1 MKIKLVVVGKLK
13 EKYLKD
19 GIAEYVKRMG
29 RMLPLEIIELADE
42 KIPDNASEKEAEA
55 LKKRE
60 GEKILSRIQAGDQL
74 AILAIQGKL
83 MSSEEVADFV
93 KKAEVYGTGN
103 LVFVIGGSLGLS
115 KEVYQR
121 SDLQISFGRMTLPH
135 QLMRL
140 VLVEQIYRAQM
151 INIIEEFRQ
160 YKNEENA
167 EKQAAYLRHQF
178 EFIGLKTPERRLLA
192 KDFLK
197 EKKAD
202 RQIDWELVFEFWNLP
217 EREFQ
222 YLALDYLHQMKKWVI
237 FDDMEKIKKL
247 IVSKSWWDTVDALD
261 ELVGHLLLTGR
272 KQATENDSTAYE
284 QVKTLVKEWAQAE
297 NFWIRRIAIDCQLS
311 FKNQTDLELLSYN
324 IEKNLLGSSFA
335 DEFFITKA
343 IGWALRDLAK
353 TNSAWVIKFIEEH
366 ENKMAKLSIREAS
379 KHL

>member
-1 MKIKLVVVGKLK
+1 
-13 EKYLKD
+13 
-19 GIAEYVKRMG
+19 
-29 RMLPLEIIELADE
+29 
-42 KIPDNASEKEAEA
+42 
-55 LKKRE
+55 
-60 GEKILSRIQAGDQL
+60 
-74 AILAIQGKL
+74 
-83 MSSEEVADFV
+83 
-93 KKAEVYGTGN
+93 
-103 LVFVIGGSLGLS
+103 
-115 KEVYQR
+115 
-121 SDLQISFGRMTLPH
+121 
-135 QLMRL
+135 
-140 VLVEQIYRAQM
+140 M
-151 INIIEEFRQ
+151 INIIGEFRQ
-160 YKNEENA
+160 HKNEENA

-202 RQIDWELVFEFWNLP
+202 KQIDWELVFEFWNLP

-222 YLALDYLHQMKKWVI
+222 YLALDYLHQMKKWLI

-247 IVSKSWWDTVDALD
+247 TVSKSWWDTVDALD

-297 NFWIRRIAIDCQLS
+297 NFWLRRIAIDCQLS

>member
-1 MKIKLVVVGKLK
+1 
-13 EKYLKD
+13 
-19 GIAEYVKRMG
+19 
-29 RMLPLEIIELADE
+29 
-42 KIPDNASEKEAEA
+42 
-55 LKKRE
+55 
-60 GEKILSRIQAGDQL
+60 
-74 AILAIQGKL
+74 
-83 MSSEEVADFV
+83 
-93 KKAEVYGTGN
+93 
-103 LVFVIGGSLGLS
+103 
-115 KEVYQR
+115 
-121 SDLQISFGRMTLPH
+121 
-135 QLMRL
+135 
-140 VLVEQIYRAQM
+140 M
-151 INIIEEFRQ
+151 INIIEDFREH
-160 YKNEENA
+160 KNEENA

-202 RQIDWELVFEFWNLP
+202 KQIDWELVFEFWNLP

-222 YLALDYLHQMKKWVI
+222 YLALDYLHQMKKWLI

-247 IVSKSWWDTVDALD
+247 TVSKSWWDTVDALD

-272 KQATENDSTAYE
+272 KQATENDSTDYE

-297 NFWIRRIAIDCQLS
+297 IFWLRRIAIDCQLS

>member
-1 MKIKLVVVGKLK
+1 
-13 EKYLKD
+13 
-19 GIAEYVKRMG
+19 
-29 RMLPLEIIELADE
+29 
-42 KIPDNASEKEAEA
+42 
-55 LKKRE
+55 
-60 GEKILSRIQAGDQL
+60 
-74 AILAIQGKL
+74 
-83 MSSEEVADFV
+83 
-93 KKAEVYGTGN
+93 
-103 LVFVIGGSLGLS
+103 
-115 KEVYQR
+115 
-121 SDLQISFGRMTLPH
+121 
-135 QLMRL
+135 
-140 VLVEQIYRAQM
+140 M

-202 RQIDWELVFEFWNLP
+202 KQIDWELVFEFWNLP

-222 YLALDYLHQMKKWVI
+222 YLALDYLHQMKKWLI

-247 IVSKSWWDTVDALD
+247 TVSKSWWDTVDALD

-297 NFWIRRIAIDCQLS
+297 NFWVRRIAIDCQLS

-324 IEKNLLGSSFA
+324 IEKNLSGSSFA

-343 IGWALRDLAK
+343 IGWVLRDLAK

>member
-1 MKIKLVVVGKLK
+1 
-13 EKYLKD
+13 
-19 GIAEYVKRMG
+19 
-29 RMLPLEIIELADE
+29 
-42 KIPDNASEKEAEA
+42 
-55 LKKRE
+55 
-60 GEKILSRIQAGDQL
+60 
-74 AILAIQGKL
+74 
-83 MSSEEVADFV
+83 
-93 KKAEVYGTGN
+93 
-103 LVFVIGGSLGLS
+103 
-115 KEVYQR
+115 
-121 SDLQISFGRMTLPH
+121 
-135 QLMRL
+135 
-140 VLVEQIYRAQM
+140 M
-151 INIIEEFRQ
+151 INIIGEFRQ
-160 YKNEENA
+160 HKNEENA

-202 RQIDWELVFEFWNLP
+202 KQIDWELVFEFWNLP

-222 YLALDYLHQMKKWVI
+222 YLALDYLHQMKKWLI

-247 IVSKSWWDTVDALD
+247 TVSKSWWDTVDALD

-272 KQATENDSTAYE
+272 KQATENDSTAHE

-297 NFWIRRIAIDCQLS
+297 NFWLRRIAIDCQLS

-335 DEFFITKA
+335 EEFFITKA

>member
-1 MKIKLVVVGKLK
+1 
-13 EKYLKD
+13 
-19 GIAEYVKRMG
+19 
-29 RMLPLEIIELADE
+29 
-42 KIPDNASEKEAEA
+42 
-55 LKKRE
+55 
-60 GEKILSRIQAGDQL
+60 
-74 AILAIQGKL
+74 
-83 MSSEEVADFV
+83 
-93 KKAEVYGTGN
+93 
-103 LVFVIGGSLGLS
+103 
-115 KEVYQR
+115 
-121 SDLQISFGRMTLPH
+121 
-135 QLMRL
+135 
-140 VLVEQIYRAQM
+140 M

-197 EKKAD
+197 EKKGD
-202 RQIDWELVFEFWNLP
+202 KQIDWELVFEFWNLP

-222 YLALDYLHQMKKWVI
+222 YLALDYLHQMKKWLI

-247 IVSKSWWDTVDALD
+247 TVSKSWWDTVDALD

-284 QVKTLVKEWAQAE
+284 QVKSLVKEWAQAE

>member
-1 MKIKLVVVGKLK
+1 
-13 EKYLKD
+13 
-19 GIAEYVKRMG
+19 
-29 RMLPLEIIELADE
+29 
-42 KIPDNASEKEAEA
+42 
-55 LKKRE
+55 
-60 GEKILSRIQAGDQL
+60 
-74 AILAIQGKL
+74 
-83 MSSEEVADFV
+83 
-93 KKAEVYGTGN
+93 
-103 LVFVIGGSLGLS
+103 
-115 KEVYQR
+115 
-121 SDLQISFGRMTLPH
+121 
-135 QLMRL
+135 
-140 VLVEQIYRAQM
+140 M

-247 IVSKSWWDTVDALD
+247 TVSKSWWDTVDALD

-297 NFWIRRIAIDCQLS
+297 NFWNRRIAIDCQLS

>member
-1 MKIKLVVVGKLK
+1 
-13 EKYLKD
+13 
-19 GIAEYVKRMG
+19 
-29 RMLPLEIIELADE
+29 
-42 KIPDNASEKEAEA
+42 
-55 LKKRE
+55 
-60 GEKILSRIQAGDQL
+60 
-74 AILAIQGKL
+74 
-83 MSSEEVADFV
+83 
-93 KKAEVYGTGN
+93 
-103 LVFVIGGSLGLS
+103 
-115 KEVYQR
+115 
-121 SDLQISFGRMTLPH
+121 
-135 QLMRL
+135 
-140 VLVEQIYRAQM
+140 M

-202 RQIDWELVFEFWNLP
+202 KQIDWELVFEFWNLP

-222 YLALDYLHQMKKWVI
+222 YLALDYLHQMKKWLI

-247 IVSKSWWDTVDALD
+247 TVSKSWWDTVDALD

-297 NFWIRRIAIDCQLS
+297 NFWVRRIAIDCQLS

-353 TNSAWVIKFIEEH
+353 SNSAWVIKFIEEH

>member
-1 MKIKLVVVGKLK
+1 
-13 EKYLKD
+13 
-19 GIAEYVKRMG
+19 
-29 RMLPLEIIELADE
+29 
-42 KIPDNASEKEAEA
+42 
-55 LKKRE
+55 
-60 GEKILSRIQAGDQL
+60 
-74 AILAIQGKL
+74 
-83 MSSEEVADFV
+83 
-93 KKAEVYGTGN
+93 
-103 LVFVIGGSLGLS
+103 
-115 KEVYQR
+115 
-121 SDLQISFGRMTLPH
+121 
-135 QLMRL
+135 
-140 VLVEQIYRAQM
+140 M
-151 INIIEEFRQ
+151 INIIGEFRQ
-160 YKNEENA
+160 HKNEENA

-202 RQIDWELVFEFWNLP
+202 KQIDWELVFEFWNLP

-222 YLALDYLHQMKKWVI
+222 YLALDYLHQMKKWLI

-247 IVSKSWWDTVDALD
+247 TVSKSWWDTVDALD

-297 NFWIRRIAIDCQLS
+297 NFWVRRIAIDCQLS

-335 DEFFITKA
+335 DEFFIMKA

-353 TNSAWVIKFIEEH
+353 TNSAWVLKFIEEH

>member
-1 MKIKLVVVGKLK
+1 
-13 EKYLKD
+13 
-19 GIAEYVKRMG
+19 
-29 RMLPLEIIELADE
+29 
-42 KIPDNASEKEAEA
+42 
-55 LKKRE
+55 
-60 GEKILSRIQAGDQL
+60 
-74 AILAIQGKL
+74 
-83 MSSEEVADFV
+83 
-93 KKAEVYGTGN
+93 
-103 LVFVIGGSLGLS
+103 
-115 KEVYQR
+115 
-121 SDLQISFGRMTLPH
+121 
-135 QLMRL
+135 
-140 VLVEQIYRAQM
+140 M

-160 YKNEENA
+160 HKNEENA

-197 EKKAD
+197 EKKGD
-202 RQIDWELVFEFWNLP
+202 KQIDWELVFEFWNLP

-222 YLALDYLHQMKKWVI
+222 YLALDYLHQMKKWLI

-247 IVSKSWWDTVDALD
+247 TVSKSWWDTVDALD

-297 NFWIRRIAIDCQLS
+297 NFWVRRIAIDCQLS

>member
-1 MKIKLVVVGKLK
+1 
-13 EKYLKD
+13 
-19 GIAEYVKRMG
+19 
-29 RMLPLEIIELADE
+29 
-42 KIPDNASEKEAEA
+42 
-55 LKKRE
+55 
-60 GEKILSRIQAGDQL
+60 
-74 AILAIQGKL
+74 
-83 MSSEEVADFV
+83 
-93 KKAEVYGTGN
+93 
-103 LVFVIGGSLGLS
+103 
-115 KEVYQR
+115 
-121 SDLQISFGRMTLPH
+121 
-135 QLMRL
+135 
-140 VLVEQIYRAQM
+140 M

-202 RQIDWELVFEFWNLP
+202 KKIDWKLVFEFWNLP

-222 YLALDYLHQMKKWVI
+222 YLALDYLHQMKKWFI

-261 ELVGHLLLTGR
+261 ELVGQLLLTGR

>member
-1 MKIKLVVVGKLK
+1 
-13 EKYLKD
+13 
-19 GIAEYVKRMG
+19 
-29 RMLPLEIIELADE
+29 
-42 KIPDNASEKEAEA
+42 
-55 LKKRE
+55 
-60 GEKILSRIQAGDQL
+60 
-74 AILAIQGKL
+74 
-83 MSSEEVADFV
+83 
-93 KKAEVYGTGN
+93 
-103 LVFVIGGSLGLS
+103 
-115 KEVYQR
+115 
-121 SDLQISFGRMTLPH
+121 
-135 QLMRL
+135 
-140 VLVEQIYRAQM
+140 M

-160 YKNEENA
+160 HKNEENA

-202 RQIDWELVFEFWNLP
+202 KQIDWELVFEFWNLP

-222 YLALDYLHQMKKWVI
+222 YLALDYLHQMKKWLI
-237 FDDMEKIKKL
+237 FDDLEKIKKL
-247 IVSKSWWDTVDALD
+247 TVSKSWWDTVDALD
-261 ELVGHLLLTGR
+261 ELVGQLLLTGR

-297 NFWIRRIAIDCQLS
+297 NFWLRRIAIDCQLS

>member
-1 MKIKLVVVGKLK
+1 
-13 EKYLKD
+13 
-19 GIAEYVKRMG
+19 
-29 RMLPLEIIELADE
+29 
-42 KIPDNASEKEAEA
+42 
-55 LKKRE
+55 
-60 GEKILSRIQAGDQL
+60 
-74 AILAIQGKL
+74 
-83 MSSEEVADFV
+83 
-93 KKAEVYGTGN
+93 
-103 LVFVIGGSLGLS
+103 
-115 KEVYQR
+115 
-121 SDLQISFGRMTLPH
+121 
-135 QLMRL
+135 
-140 VLVEQIYRAQM
+140 M

-160 YKNEENA
+160 YKIEENA

-197 EKKAD
+197 EKKGD
-202 RQIDWELVFEFWNLP
+202 KQIDWELVFEFWNLP

-222 YLALDYLHQMKKWVI
+222 YLALDYLHQMKKWLI

-247 IVSKSWWDTVDALD
+247 TVSKSWWDTVDALD

-335 DEFFITKA
+335 DEFFIMKA

>member
-1 MKIKLVVVGKLK
+1 
-13 EKYLKD
+13 
-19 GIAEYVKRMG
+19 
-29 RMLPLEIIELADE
+29 
-42 KIPDNASEKEAEA
+42 
-55 LKKRE
+55 
-60 GEKILSRIQAGDQL
+60 
-74 AILAIQGKL
+74 
-83 MSSEEVADFV
+83 
-93 KKAEVYGTGN
+93 
-103 LVFVIGGSLGLS
+103 
-115 KEVYQR
+115 
-121 SDLQISFGRMTLPH
+121 
-135 QLMRL
+135 
-140 VLVEQIYRAQM
+140 M

-160 YKNEENA
+160 HKNEENA

-197 EKKAD
+197 EKKGD
-202 RQIDWELVFEFWNLP
+202 KQIDWELVFEFWNLP

-222 YLALDYLHQMKKWVI
+222 YLALDYLHQMKKWLI

-247 IVSKSWWDTVDALD
+247 TVSKSWWDTVDALD

-284 QVKTLVKEWAQAE
+284 QVKSLVKEWAQAE
-297 NFWIRRIAIDCQLS
+297 NFWLRRIAIDCQLS

>member
-1 MKIKLVVVGKLK
+1 
-13 EKYLKD
+13 
-19 GIAEYVKRMG
+19 
-29 RMLPLEIIELADE
+29 
-42 KIPDNASEKEAEA
+42 
-55 LKKRE
+55 
-60 GEKILSRIQAGDQL
+60 
-74 AILAIQGKL
+74 
-83 MSSEEVADFV
+83 
-93 KKAEVYGTGN
+93 
-103 LVFVIGGSLGLS
+103 
-115 KEVYQR
+115 
-121 SDLQISFGRMTLPH
+121 
-135 QLMRL
+135 
-140 VLVEQIYRAQM
+140 M

-247 IVSKSWWDTVDALD
+247 TVSKSWWDTVDALD
-261 ELVGHLLLTGR
+261 ELVGQLLLTGR

>member
-1 MKIKLVVVGKLK
+1 
-13 EKYLKD
+13 
-19 GIAEYVKRMG
+19 
-29 RMLPLEIIELADE
+29 
-42 KIPDNASEKEAEA
+42 
-55 LKKRE
+55 
-60 GEKILSRIQAGDQL
+60 
-74 AILAIQGKL
+74 
-83 MSSEEVADFV
+83 
-93 KKAEVYGTGN
+93 
-103 LVFVIGGSLGLS
+103 
-115 KEVYQR
+115 
-121 SDLQISFGRMTLPH
+121 
-135 QLMRL
+135 
-140 VLVEQIYRAQM
+140 M

-202 RQIDWELVFEFWNLP
+202 KQIDWELVFEFWNLP

-222 YLALDYLHQMKKWVI
+222 YLALDYLHQMKKWLI

-247 IVSKSWWDTVDALD
+247 TVSKSWWDTVDALD

-272 KQATENDSTAYE
+272 KQATENDSIAYE

>member
-1 MKIKLVVVGKLK
+1 
-13 EKYLKD
+13 
-19 GIAEYVKRMG
+19 
-29 RMLPLEIIELADE
+29 
-42 KIPDNASEKEAEA
+42 
-55 LKKRE
+55 
-60 GEKILSRIQAGDQL
+60 
-74 AILAIQGKL
+74 
-83 MSSEEVADFV
+83 
-93 KKAEVYGTGN
+93 
-103 LVFVIGGSLGLS
+103 
-115 KEVYQR
+115 
-121 SDLQISFGRMTLPH
+121 
-135 QLMRL
+135 
-140 VLVEQIYRAQM
+140 M

-202 RQIDWELVFEFWNLP
+202 KQIDWELVFEFWNLP

-222 YLALDYLHQMKKWVI
+222 YLALDYLHQMKKWLI

-247 IVSKSWWDTVDALD
+247 TVSKSWWDTVDALD

-272 KQATENDSTAYE
+272 KQATEDDSTAYE

>member
-1 MKIKLVVVGKLK
+1 
-13 EKYLKD
+13 
-19 GIAEYVKRMG
+19 
-29 RMLPLEIIELADE
+29 
-42 KIPDNASEKEAEA
+42 
-55 LKKRE
+55 
-60 GEKILSRIQAGDQL
+60 
-74 AILAIQGKL
+74 
-83 MSSEEVADFV
+83 
-93 KKAEVYGTGN
+93 
-103 LVFVIGGSLGLS
+103 
-115 KEVYQR
+115 
-121 SDLQISFGRMTLPH
+121 
-135 QLMRL
+135 
-140 VLVEQIYRAQM
+140 M

-222 YLALDYLHQMKKWVI
+222 YLALDYLHQMKKWLI

-247 IVSKSWWDTVDALD
+247 TVSKSWWDTVDALD

-311 FKNQTDLELLSYN
+311 FKNQTDLELLSYT

>member
-1 MKIKLVVVGKLK
+1 
-13 EKYLKD
+13 
-19 GIAEYVKRMG
+19 
-29 RMLPLEIIELADE
+29 
-42 KIPDNASEKEAEA
+42 
-55 LKKRE
+55 
-60 GEKILSRIQAGDQL
+60 
-74 AILAIQGKL
+74 
-83 MSSEEVADFV
+83 
-93 KKAEVYGTGN
+93 
-103 LVFVIGGSLGLS
+103 
-115 KEVYQR
+115 
-121 SDLQISFGRMTLPH
+121 
-135 QLMRL
+135 
-140 VLVEQIYRAQM
+140 M

-247 IVSKSWWDTVDALD
+247 TVSKSWWDTVDALD

-311 FKNQTDLELLSYN
+311 FKNQTDLELLLYN

>member
-1 MKIKLVVVGKLK
+1 
-13 EKYLKD
+13 
-19 GIAEYVKRMG
+19 
-29 RMLPLEIIELADE
+29 
-42 KIPDNASEKEAEA
+42 
-55 LKKRE
+55 
-60 GEKILSRIQAGDQL
+60 
-74 AILAIQGKL
+74 
-83 MSSEEVADFV
+83 
-93 KKAEVYGTGN
+93 
-103 LVFVIGGSLGLS
+103 
-115 KEVYQR
+115 
-121 SDLQISFGRMTLPH
+121 
-135 QLMRL
+135 
-140 VLVEQIYRAQM
+140 M

-197 EKKAD
+197 EKKGD
-202 RQIDWELVFEFWNLP
+202 KQIDWELVFEFWNLP

-222 YLALDYLHQMKKWVI
+222 YLALDYLHQMKKGLI

-247 IVSKSWWDTVDALD
+247 TVSKSWWDTVDALD

>member
-1 MKIKLVVVGKLK
+1 
-13 EKYLKD
+13 
-19 GIAEYVKRMG
+19 
-29 RMLPLEIIELADE
+29 
-42 KIPDNASEKEAEA
+42 
-55 LKKRE
+55 
-60 GEKILSRIQAGDQL
+60 
-74 AILAIQGKL
+74 
-83 MSSEEVADFV
+83 
-93 KKAEVYGTGN
+93 
-103 LVFVIGGSLGLS
+103 
-115 KEVYQR
+115 
-121 SDLQISFGRMTLPH
+121 
-135 QLMRL
+135 
-140 VLVEQIYRAQM
+140 M

-202 RQIDWELVFEFWNLP
+202 KQIDWELVFEFWNLP

-222 YLALDYLHQMKKWVI
+222 YLALDYLHQMKKGLI

-247 IVSKSWWDTVDALD
+247 TVSKSWWDTVDALD

-272 KQATENDSTAYE
+272 KQATENDSIAYE

-335 DEFFITKA
+335 DEFFIMKA

>member
-1 MKIKLVVVGKLK
+1 
-13 EKYLKD
+13 
-19 GIAEYVKRMG
+19 
-29 RMLPLEIIELADE
+29 
-42 KIPDNASEKEAEA
+42 
-55 LKKRE
+55 
-60 GEKILSRIQAGDQL
+60 
-74 AILAIQGKL
+74 
-83 MSSEEVADFV
+83 
-93 KKAEVYGTGN
+93 
-103 LVFVIGGSLGLS
+103 
-115 KEVYQR
+115 
-121 SDLQISFGRMTLPH
+121 
-135 QLMRL
+135 
-140 VLVEQIYRAQM
+140 M

-160 YKNEENA
+160 HKNEENA

-197 EKKAD
+197 EKKGD
-202 RQIDWELVFEFWNLP
+202 KQIDWELVFEFWNLP

-222 YLALDYLHQMKKWVI
+222 YLALDYLHQMKKWLI
-237 FDDMEKIKKL
+237 FDDIEKIKKL
-247 IVSKSWWDTVDALD
+247 TVSKSWWDTVDALD
-261 ELVGHLLLTGR
+261 ELIGHLLLTGR
-272 KQATENDSTAYE
+272 KQATEDDSTAYE

-297 NFWIRRIAIDCQLS
+297 NFWLRRIAIDCQLS

-335 DEFFITKA
+335 EEFFITKA

>member
-1 MKIKLVVVGKLK
+1 
-13 EKYLKD
+13 
-19 GIAEYVKRMG
+19 
-29 RMLPLEIIELADE
+29 
-42 KIPDNASEKEAEA
+42 
-55 LKKRE
+55 
-60 GEKILSRIQAGDQL
+60 
-74 AILAIQGKL
+74 
-83 MSSEEVADFV
+83 
-93 KKAEVYGTGN
+93 
-103 LVFVIGGSLGLS
+103 
-115 KEVYQR
+115 
-121 SDLQISFGRMTLPH
+121 
-135 QLMRL
+135 
-140 VLVEQIYRAQM
+140 M

-197 EKKAD
+197 GKKGD
-202 RQIDWELVFEFWNLP
+202 KQIDWELVFEFWNLP

-222 YLALDYLHQMKKWVI
+222 YLALDYLHQMKKWLI

-247 IVSKSWWDTVDALD
+247 TVSKSWWDTVDALD

-272 KQATENDSTAYE
+272 KQATENDSIAYE

-297 NFWIRRIAIDCQLS
+297 NFWLRRIAIDCQLS

>member
-1 MKIKLVVVGKLK
+1 
-13 EKYLKD
+13 
-19 GIAEYVKRMG
+19 
-29 RMLPLEIIELADE
+29 
-42 KIPDNASEKEAEA
+42 
-55 LKKRE
+55 
-60 GEKILSRIQAGDQL
+60 
-74 AILAIQGKL
+74 
-83 MSSEEVADFV
+83 
-93 KKAEVYGTGN
+93 
-103 LVFVIGGSLGLS
+103 
-115 KEVYQR
+115 
-121 SDLQISFGRMTLPH
+121 
-135 QLMRL
+135 
-140 VLVEQIYRAQM
+140 M
-151 INIIEEFRQ
+151 INIIEVFRQ
-160 YKNEENA
+160 HKNEENA

-197 EKKAD
+197 EKKGD
-202 RQIDWELVFEFWNLP
+202 KQIDWELVFEFWNLP

-222 YLALDYLHQMKKWVI
+222 YLALDYLHQMKKWLI

-247 IVSKSWWDTVDALD
+247 TVSKSWWDTVDALD

-297 NFWIRRIAIDCQLS
+297 NFWLRRIAIDCQLS
-311 FKNQTDLELLSYN
+311 YKDQTDLELLSYN

>member
-1 MKIKLVVVGKLK
+1 
-13 EKYLKD
+13 
-19 GIAEYVKRMG
+19 
-29 RMLPLEIIELADE
+29 
-42 KIPDNASEKEAEA
+42 
-55 LKKRE
+55 
-60 GEKILSRIQAGDQL
+60 
-74 AILAIQGKL
+74 
-83 MSSEEVADFV
+83 
-93 KKAEVYGTGN
+93 
-103 LVFVIGGSLGLS
+103 
-115 KEVYQR
+115 
-121 SDLQISFGRMTLPH
+121 
-135 QLMRL
+135 
-140 VLVEQIYRAQM
+140 M

-160 YKNEENA
+160 HKNEENA

-202 RQIDWELVFEFWNLP
+202 KQIDWELVFEFWNLP

-222 YLALDYLHQMKKWVI
+222 YLALDYLHQMKKWLI

-247 IVSKSWWDTVDALD
+247 TVSKSWWDTVDALD

-272 KQATENDSTAYE
+272 KQATENDSIAYE

-297 NFWIRRIAIDCQLS
+297 NFWLRRIAIDCQLS

>member
-1 MKIKLVVVGKLK
+1 
-13 EKYLKD
+13 
-19 GIAEYVKRMG
+19 
-29 RMLPLEIIELADE
+29 
-42 KIPDNASEKEAEA
+42 
-55 LKKRE
+55 
-60 GEKILSRIQAGDQL
+60 
-74 AILAIQGKL
+74 
-83 MSSEEVADFV
+83 
-93 KKAEVYGTGN
+93 
-103 LVFVIGGSLGLS
+103 
-115 KEVYQR
+115 
-121 SDLQISFGRMTLPH
+121 
-135 QLMRL
+135 
-140 VLVEQIYRAQM
+140 M

-197 EKKAD
+197 EKKGD
-202 RQIDWELVFEFWNLP
+202 KQIDWELVFEFWNLP

-222 YLALDYLHQMKKWVI
+222 YLALDYLHQMKKWLI

-247 IVSKSWWDTVDALD
+247 TVSKSWWDTVDALD

-297 NFWIRRIAIDCQLS
+297 NFWIRRIAIACQLS

>member
-1 MKIKLVVVGKLK
+1 
-13 EKYLKD
+13 
-19 GIAEYVKRMG
+19 
-29 RMLPLEIIELADE
+29 
-42 KIPDNASEKEAEA
+42 
-55 LKKRE
+55 
-60 GEKILSRIQAGDQL
+60 
-74 AILAIQGKL
+74 
-83 MSSEEVADFV
+83 
-93 KKAEVYGTGN
+93 
-103 LVFVIGGSLGLS
+103 
-115 KEVYQR
+115 
-121 SDLQISFGRMTLPH
+121 
-135 QLMRL
+135 
-140 VLVEQIYRAQM
+140 M
-151 INIIEEFRQ
+151 INIIEEIRQ
-160 YKNEENA
+160 HKNEENA

-247 IVSKSWWDTVDALD
+247 TVSKSWWDTVDALD

>member
-1 MKIKLVVVGKLK
+1 
-13 EKYLKD
+13 
-19 GIAEYVKRMG
+19 
-29 RMLPLEIIELADE
+29 
-42 KIPDNASEKEAEA
+42 
-55 LKKRE
+55 
-60 GEKILSRIQAGDQL
+60 
-74 AILAIQGKL
+74 
-83 MSSEEVADFV
+83 
-93 KKAEVYGTGN
+93 
-103 LVFVIGGSLGLS
+103 
-115 KEVYQR
+115 
-121 SDLQISFGRMTLPH
+121 
-135 QLMRL
+135 
-140 VLVEQIYRAQM
+140 M

-178 EFIGLKTPERRLLA
+178 EFIGLKTSERRLLA

-202 RQIDWELVFEFWNLP
+202 KQIDWELVFEFWNLP

-222 YLALDYLHQMKKWVI
+222 YLALDYLHQMKKWLI

-247 IVSKSWWDTVDALD
+247 TVSKSWWDTVDALD
-261 ELVGHLLLTGR
+261 ELVGHLLLIGR

>member
-1 MKIKLVVVGKLK
+1 
-13 EKYLKD
+13 
-19 GIAEYVKRMG
+19 
-29 RMLPLEIIELADE
+29 
-42 KIPDNASEKEAEA
+42 
-55 LKKRE
+55 
-60 GEKILSRIQAGDQL
+60 
-74 AILAIQGKL
+74 
-83 MSSEEVADFV
+83 
-93 KKAEVYGTGN
+93 
-103 LVFVIGGSLGLS
+103 
-115 KEVYQR
+115 
-121 SDLQISFGRMTLPH
+121 
-135 QLMRL
+135 
-140 VLVEQIYRAQM
+140 M

-160 YKNEENA
+160 HKNEENA

-202 RQIDWELVFEFWNLP
+202 KQIDWELVFEFWNLP

-222 YLALDYLHQMKKWVI
+222 YLALDYLHQMKKWLI

-247 IVSKSWWDTVDALD
+247 TVSKSWWDTVDALD

-297 NFWIRRIAIDCQLS
+297 NFWVRRIAIDCQLS

-324 IEKNLLGSSFA
+324 IEKNLLGSSFVE
-335 DEFFITKA
+335 EFFITKA

>member
-1 MKIKLVVVGKLK
+1 
-13 EKYLKD
+13 
-19 GIAEYVKRMG
+19 
-29 RMLPLEIIELADE
+29 
-42 KIPDNASEKEAEA
+42 
-55 LKKRE
+55 
-60 GEKILSRIQAGDQL
+60 
-74 AILAIQGKL
+74 
-83 MSSEEVADFV
+83 
-93 KKAEVYGTGN
+93 
-103 LVFVIGGSLGLS
+103 
-115 KEVYQR
+115 
-121 SDLQISFGRMTLPH
+121 
-135 QLMRL
+135 
-140 VLVEQIYRAQM
+140 M

-160 YKNEENA
+160 HKNEENA

-197 EKKAD
+197 EKKGD
-202 RQIDWELVFEFWNLP
+202 KQIDWELVFEFWNLP

-222 YLALDYLHQMKKWVI
+222 YLALDYLHQMKKWLI

-247 IVSKSWWDTVDALD
+247 TVSKSWWDTVDALD
-261 ELVGHLLLTGR
+261 ELIGHLLLTGR

-297 NFWIRRIAIDCQLS
+297 NFWVRRIAIDCQLS

>member
-1 MKIKLVVVGKLK
+1 
-13 EKYLKD
+13 
-19 GIAEYVKRMG
+19 
-29 RMLPLEIIELADE
+29 
-42 KIPDNASEKEAEA
+42 
-55 LKKRE
+55 
-60 GEKILSRIQAGDQL
+60 
-74 AILAIQGKL
+74 
-83 MSSEEVADFV
+83 
-93 KKAEVYGTGN
+93 
-103 LVFVIGGSLGLS
+103 
-115 KEVYQR
+115 
-121 SDLQISFGRMTLPH
+121 
-135 QLMRL
+135 
-140 VLVEQIYRAQM
+140 M
-151 INIIEEFRQ
+151 INIIEEFREH
-160 YKNEENA
+160 KNEENA

-197 EKKAD
+197 EKKGD
-202 RQIDWELVFEFWNLP
+202 KQIDWELVFEFWNLP

-222 YLALDYLHQMKKWVI
+222 YLALDYLHQMKKWLI

-247 IVSKSWWDTVDALD
+247 TVSKSWWDTVDALD

-297 NFWIRRIAIDCQLS
+297 NFWLRRIAIDCQLS

>member
-1 MKIKLVVVGKLK
+1 
-13 EKYLKD
+13 
-19 GIAEYVKRMG
+19 
-29 RMLPLEIIELADE
+29 
-42 KIPDNASEKEAEA
+42 
-55 LKKRE
+55 
-60 GEKILSRIQAGDQL
+60 
-74 AILAIQGKL
+74 
-83 MSSEEVADFV
+83 
-93 KKAEVYGTGN
+93 
-103 LVFVIGGSLGLS
+103 
-115 KEVYQR
+115 
-121 SDLQISFGRMTLPH
+121 
-135 QLMRL
+135 
-140 VLVEQIYRAQM
+140 M

-160 YKNEENA
+160 HKNEENA

-197 EKKAD
+197 EKKGD
-202 RQIDWELVFEFWNLP
+202 KQIDWELVFEFWNLP

-222 YLALDYLHQMKKWVI
+222 YLALDYLHQMKKWLI
-237 FDDMEKIKKL
+237 FDDLEKIKKL
-247 IVSKSWWDTVDALD
+247 TVSKSWWDTVDALD

-297 NFWIRRIAIDCQLS
+297 NFWLRRIAIDCQLS

>member
-1 MKIKLVVVGKLK
+1 
-13 EKYLKD
+13 
-19 GIAEYVKRMG
+19 
-29 RMLPLEIIELADE
+29 
-42 KIPDNASEKEAEA
+42 
-55 LKKRE
+55 
-60 GEKILSRIQAGDQL
+60 
-74 AILAIQGKL
+74 
-83 MSSEEVADFV
+83 
-93 KKAEVYGTGN
+93 
-103 LVFVIGGSLGLS
+103 
-115 KEVYQR
+115 
-121 SDLQISFGRMTLPH
+121 
-135 QLMRL
+135 
-140 VLVEQIYRAQM
+140 M

-197 EKKAD
+197 EKKGD
-202 RQIDWELVFEFWNLP
+202 KQIDWELVFEFWNLP

-222 YLALDYLHQMKKWVI
+222 YLALDYLHQMKKWLI

-247 IVSKSWWDTVDALD
+247 TVSKSWWDTVDALD

>member
-1 MKIKLVVVGKLK
+1 M
-13 EKYLKD
+13 
-19 GIAEYVKRMG
+19 
-29 RMLPLEIIELADE
+29 
-42 KIPDNASEKEAEA
+42 N
-55 LKKRE
+55 
-60 GEKILSRIQAGDQL
+60 
-74 AILAIQGKL
+74 
-83 MSSEEVADFV
+83 
-93 KKAEVYGTGN
+93 
-103 LVFVIGGSLGLS
+103 
-115 KEVYQR
+115 
-121 SDLQISFGRMTLPH
+121 
-135 QLMRL
+135 
-140 VLVEQIYRAQM
+140 
-151 INIIEEFRQ
+151 NIIEEFRQ

-197 EKKAD
+197 EKKGD
-202 RQIDWELVFEFWNLP
+202 KQIDWELVFEFWNLP

-222 YLALDYLHQMKKWVI
+222 YLALDYLHQMKKWLI

-247 IVSKSWWDTVDALD
+247 TVSKSWWDTVDALD

-272 KQATENDSTAYE
+272 KQATENDSIAYE

>member
-1 MKIKLVVVGKLK
+1 
-13 EKYLKD
+13 
-19 GIAEYVKRMG
+19 
-29 RMLPLEIIELADE
+29 
-42 KIPDNASEKEAEA
+42 
-55 LKKRE
+55 
-60 GEKILSRIQAGDQL
+60 
-74 AILAIQGKL
+74 
-83 MSSEEVADFV
+83 
-93 KKAEVYGTGN
+93 
-103 LVFVIGGSLGLS
+103 
-115 KEVYQR
+115 
-121 SDLQISFGRMTLPH
+121 
-135 QLMRL
+135 
-140 VLVEQIYRAQM
+140 M

-160 YKNEENA
+160 HKNEENA

-202 RQIDWELVFEFWNLP
+202 KQIDWELVFEFWNLP

-222 YLALDYLHQMKKWVI
+222 YLALDYLHQMKKWLI

-247 IVSKSWWDTVDALD
+247 TVSKSWWDTVDALD
-261 ELVGHLLLTGR
+261 ELVGQLLLTGR

-297 NFWIRRIAIDCQLS
+297 NFWLRRIAIDCQLS

>member
-1 MKIKLVVVGKLK
+1 
-13 EKYLKD
+13 
-19 GIAEYVKRMG
+19 
-29 RMLPLEIIELADE
+29 
-42 KIPDNASEKEAEA
+42 
-55 LKKRE
+55 
-60 GEKILSRIQAGDQL
+60 
-74 AILAIQGKL
+74 
-83 MSSEEVADFV
+83 
-93 KKAEVYGTGN
+93 
-103 LVFVIGGSLGLS
+103 
-115 KEVYQR
+115 
-121 SDLQISFGRMTLPH
+121 
-135 QLMRL
+135 
-140 VLVEQIYRAQM
+140 M

-160 YKNEENA
+160 HKNEENA

-202 RQIDWELVFEFWNLP
+202 KQIDWKLVFEFWNLP

-222 YLALDYLHQMKKWVI
+222 YLALDYLHQMKKWLI

-247 IVSKSWWDTVDALD
+247 TVSKSWWDTVDALD
-261 ELVGHLLLTGR
+261 ELVGQLLLTGR

-297 NFWIRRIAIDCQLS
+297 NFWLRRIAIDCQLS

>member
-1 MKIKLVVVGKLK
+1 
-13 EKYLKD
+13 
-19 GIAEYVKRMG
+19 
-29 RMLPLEIIELADE
+29 
-42 KIPDNASEKEAEA
+42 
-55 LKKRE
+55 
-60 GEKILSRIQAGDQL
+60 
-74 AILAIQGKL
+74 
-83 MSSEEVADFV
+83 
-93 KKAEVYGTGN
+93 
-103 LVFVIGGSLGLS
+103 
-115 KEVYQR
+115 
-121 SDLQISFGRMTLPH
+121 
-135 QLMRL
+135 
-140 VLVEQIYRAQM
+140 M

-160 YKNEENA
+160 HKNEENA

-197 EKKAD
+197 EKKGD
-202 RQIDWELVFEFWNLP
+202 KQIDWELVFEFWNLP

-222 YLALDYLHQMKKWVI
+222 YLALDYLHQMKKWLI

-247 IVSKSWWDTVDALD
+247 TVSKSWWDTVDALD

-297 NFWIRRIAIDCQLS
+297 NFWLRRIAIDCQLS
-311 FKNQTDLELLSYN
+311 FKDQTDLELLSYN

>member
-1 MKIKLVVVGKLK
+1 
-13 EKYLKD
+13 
-19 GIAEYVKRMG
+19 
-29 RMLPLEIIELADE
+29 
-42 KIPDNASEKEAEA
+42 
-55 LKKRE
+55 
-60 GEKILSRIQAGDQL
+60 
-74 AILAIQGKL
+74 
-83 MSSEEVADFV
+83 
-93 KKAEVYGTGN
+93 
-103 LVFVIGGSLGLS
+103 
-115 KEVYQR
+115 
-121 SDLQISFGRMTLPH
+121 
-135 QLMRL
+135 
-140 VLVEQIYRAQM
+140 M

-160 YKNEENA
+160 HKNEENA

-247 IVSKSWWDTVDALD
+247 TVSKSWWDTVDALD

>member
-1 MKIKLVVVGKLK
+1 
-13 EKYLKD
+13 
-19 GIAEYVKRMG
+19 
-29 RMLPLEIIELADE
+29 
-42 KIPDNASEKEAEA
+42 
-55 LKKRE
+55 
-60 GEKILSRIQAGDQL
+60 
-74 AILAIQGKL
+74 
-83 MSSEEVADFV
+83 
-93 KKAEVYGTGN
+93 
-103 LVFVIGGSLGLS
+103 
-115 KEVYQR
+115 
-121 SDLQISFGRMTLPH
+121 
-135 QLMRL
+135 
-140 VLVEQIYRAQM
+140 M

-160 YKNEENA
+160 HKNEENA

-197 EKKAD
+197 EKKGD
-202 RQIDWELVFEFWNLP
+202 KQIDWELVFEFWNLP

-222 YLALDYLHQMKKWVI
+222 YLALDYLHQMKKWLI
-237 FDDMEKIKKL
+237 FDDLEKIKKL
-247 IVSKSWWDTVDALD
+247 TVSKSWWDTVDALD

-284 QVKTLVKEWAQAE
+284 QVKTLVKGWAQAE
-297 NFWIRRIAIDCQLS
+297 NFWLRRIAIDCQLS

-324 IEKNLLGSSFA
+324 IEKNLFGSSFA

>member
-1 MKIKLVVVGKLK
+1 
-13 EKYLKD
+13 
-19 GIAEYVKRMG
+19 
-29 RMLPLEIIELADE
+29 
-42 KIPDNASEKEAEA
+42 
-55 LKKRE
+55 
-60 GEKILSRIQAGDQL
+60 
-74 AILAIQGKL
+74 
-83 MSSEEVADFV
+83 
-93 KKAEVYGTGN
+93 
-103 LVFVIGGSLGLS
+103 
-115 KEVYQR
+115 
-121 SDLQISFGRMTLPH
+121 
-135 QLMRL
+135 
-140 VLVEQIYRAQM
+140 M

-202 RQIDWELVFEFWNLP
+202 KQIDWELVFEFWNLP

-222 YLALDYLHQMKKWVI
+222 YLALDYLHQMKKWLI

-247 IVSKSWWDTVDALD
+247 TVSKSWWDTVDALD

-272 KQATENDSTAYE
+272 KQATENDSIAYE

-297 NFWIRRIAIDCQLS
+297 NFWLRRIAIDCQLS

-335 DEFFITKA
+335 DEFFIMKA